1 MRTRRPRTR
10 ERGRCR
16 LGHQLLAVTLD
27 VKHELEILRF
37 VEPSLV
43 VVLLAGWPL
52 RIQNQEAGEK
62 GTDGEEGL
70 DGEEGRDGGAED
82 LMATLRVVTGAL
94 LATLRERD
102 EKHYWAAS

>member
-10 ERGRCR
+10 ERRRSR

-27 VKHELEILRF
+27 VKHELEVLRF

-43 VVLLAGWPL
+43 VVLLAPV

-62 GTDGEEGL
+62 GTDGEQGR
-70 DGEEGRDGGAED
+70 DGEEVRDGDG
-82 LMATLRVVTGAL
+82 GP
-94 LATLRERD
+94 TLRERD
-102 EKHYWAAS
+102 EKHY

>member
-10 ERGRCR
+10 ERGRCS
-16 LGHQLLAVTLD
+16 LLAVTLD

-70 DGEEGRDGGAED
+70 DFFGEEGRDGGAED
-82 LMATLRVVTGAL
+82 LMATLR
-94 LATLRERD
+94 ERD